1 MSLAAWEKDQAR
13 KLQIRRR
20 ILQHHEQVTH
30 NVSKT
35 CRFFGVS
42 RSQFY
47 IWLRR
52 YRQLGDLGLR
62 DRPPGPRVSPL
73 RTPPHI
79 EALVLQL
86 RRERRYGAVRLSL
99 YLQRYYQVYLSP
111 PTILRILREHHMP
124 KVSWKRY
131 RPRPRRRPELRIPG
145 QSVQVDVKHIR
156 MGSGRFYQ
164 FTALDEATRYR
175 VLQIYDHNSV
185 RSALDFVNELQ
196 KRLPAAIQRIRTD
209 NDSSFGA
216 EFTWH
221 LHDLGIEHR
230 RNPPGCPEANGKVER
245 SHRTDEDEF
254 YRRFTFSSAQELRH
268 LLHEWE
274 REYNHGRPHLALRGK
289 TPAERLCELRIRA
302 PETVRESA

>member
-1 MSLAAWEKDQAR
+1 MSLAVWKKDQAR
-13 KLQIRRR
+13 KIQLRRR
-20 ILQHHEQVTH
+20 ILQHYEQVTR

-111 PTILRILREHHMP
+111 PL
-124 KVSWKRY
+124 
-131 RPRPRRRPELRIPG
+131 
-145 QSVQVDVKHIR
+145 
-156 MGSGRFYQ
+156 
-164 FTALDEATRYR
+164 
-175 VLQIYDHNSV
+175 
-185 RSALDFVNELQ
+185 
-196 KRLPAAIQRIRTD
+196 
-209 NDSSFGA
+209 
-216 EFTWH
+216 
-221 LHDLGIEHR
+221 
-230 RNPPGCPEANGKVER
+230 
-245 SHRTDEDEF
+245 
-254 YRRFTFSSAQELRH
+254 SSAFSGSTTCRKCPGSAIDH
-268 LLHEWE
+268 
-274 REYNHGRPHLALRGK
+274 ARG
-289 TPAERLCELRIRA
+289 TYRNSESPANLCR
-302 PETVRESA
+302 SM